1 MESADVVRLEYDLH
15 ELIGALD
22 AINILKEELEHRL
35 DEARDECVRE
45 ALDNIINLVD
55 AQSIEY
61 QRRRDD
67 LRMRLQS

>member
-1 MESADVVRLEYDLH
+1 MESADVVRLEYDLR